1 MIVTGAITLP
11 AALLLGLAASG
22 HCVVMCGGIGG
33 ALGMATARGPS
44 GRPRVTLLVA
54 YQAGRIL
61 SYALAGLLAGGL
73 VGGVIGVMVT
83 VDFATVSAGLRLL
96 AGAALLAAAAVAF
109 GLLRANGLGAGSA
122 LWQRLAPLGR
132 RLLPVTTLPRA
143 LAFGMVWGWMPCGF
157 IYSVL
162 LLAIVAAD
170 PLIAAATML
179 AFGLGTIPAML
190 ATALGAPQLVR
201 FAGRPWARQAAGAV
215 LLAGA
220 VLTVVAPWL
229 PMGHGTH
236 PDGDVHAPAMTETT
250 HSH

>member
-1 MIVTGAITLP
+1 MTVTGAITLP

-33 ALGMATARGPS
+33 ALGMATGKGPS

-61 SYALAGLLAGGL
+61 SYAIAGLLAGGL
-73 VGGVIGVMVT
+73 VGGLVGAAAA
-83 VDFATVSAGLRLL
+83 VDFAAVSAGLRLL
-96 AGAALLAAAAVAF
+96 AAVALLAAAAVAF
-109 GLLRANGLGAGSA
+109 GRLRDNGFGVGST

-132 RLLPVTTLPRA
+132 RLLPIDTLARA

-157 IYSVL
+157 VYSVL

-170 PLIAAATML
+170 PLLAAATML
-179 AFGLGTIPAML
+179 AFGLGTVPAML
-190 ATALGAPQLVR
+190 ATALGAPKLVR
-201 FAGRPWARQAAGAV
+201 FAGQPWARQAAGAL

-220 VLTVVAPWL
+220 VLTFVAPWL
-229 PMGHGTH
+229 PLGHDAHQATEGHGPTM
-236 PDGDVHAPAMTETT
+236 AETP
-250 HSH
+250 HRH